1 MEHDLDHTVGVGA
14 STLSSTPSETLGP
27 DRAAAAVDHARVY
40 LLVFQGDSSRMVPL
54 RSDGEVV
61 IGRDA
66 GAEVVIQ
73 DGSVSRRHARLTLVD
88 GLATISDLQ
97 SQNGTRINGESIT
110 GSRPLVSGDV
120 LTFGTVAVSFQ
131 TSSRRPAPREFLS
144 LTVLQEHASTEIERS
159 SRFQRP
165 LAMLAINLG
174 LAGRVD
180 RVAIAHIL
188 EPRLRL
194 LDSIAWSASDQL
206 LLVQPETDAS
216 GARIAADSLLALLQ
230 RVAPQACAGIASWP
244 DDGSDVDTLIG
255 SARSAAIAAEPGGV
269 ADADRSP
276 STRTVGDRVL
286 VVADPAM
293 SRVYALI
300 ERLAKTDLTV
310 LVYGE
315 TGTGKELATTA
326 LHVWSAR
333 AGGPLVS
340 LNCAAITES
349 IVERE
354 LFGHEKGAF
363 SGAVATQ
370 KGLLEAADKGT
381 VFLDEVGEL
390 SLSIQAKLLRVL
402 ETKRLTRIG
411 DVKEREID
419 IRIVAATNRDLEAAV
434 EAGTF
439 RRDLYFRMCGATLWL
454 PPLRDRR
461 RELPLL
467 AHRFLSEAGTRAARG
482 DLVLSSPALHVLS
495 SYDWPGNVRELKNV
509 IDYLV
514 ATATDDV
521 ISAEQ
526 VTARLRQTRS
536 TRPPALPEAREVE
549 QPPPSVEVAASEPT
563 TFRPLDEEI
572 RDLEKR
578 RIGEALVAFGGNQTR
593 AAEAISM
600 PLRTFVNK
608 VRQYNL
614 SPRSIRK

>member
-1 MEHDLDHTVGVGA
+1 MST
-14 STLSSTPSETLGP
+14 TLSSTPNETMTEGSRGGSHEP
-27 DRAAAAVDHARVY
+27 ARVY
-40 LLVFQGDSSRMVPL
+40 LLVFHGDSSRMIPL
-54 RSDGEVV
+54 RADGDVV

-66 GAEVVIQ
+66 VADVVLS
-73 DGSVSRRHARLTLVD
+73 DAAVSRKHACLTLID
-88 GLATISDLQ
+88 GLATLRDLD
-97 SQNGTRINGESIT
+97 SANGTKINGEAIT

-120 LTFGTVAVSFQ
+120 LTIGSATISFQ
-131 TSSRRPAPREFLS
+131 TSSRRPAAREFLS
-144 LTVLQEHASTEIERS
+144 LTQLQEHASTEIERS

-174 LAGRVD
+174 LDGRVD
-180 RVAIAHIL
+180 RVAVARAL
-188 EPRLRL
+188 EARLRV
-194 LDSIAWSASDQL
+194 LDSIGWSGSDQL
-206 LLVQPETDAS
+206 LLVQPETDAA
-216 GARIAADSLLALLQ
+216 GARIAADALLGVLQ
-230 RVAPQACAGIASWP
+230 RIAPAARAGVASWP
-244 DDGSDVDTLIG
+244 DDGDDVDTLIG
-255 SARSAAIAAEPGGV
+255 SARMAAQVADPGGV

-276 STRTVGDRVL
+276 STRTIGTQVV

-293 SRVYALI
+293 SRVYGLI

-326 LHVWSAR
+326 LHHWSAR
-333 AGGPLVS
+333 AAHPLVS

-363 SGAVATQ
+363 SGAVATRE
-370 KGLLEAADKGT
+370 GLLEAADKGT
-381 VFLDEVGEL
+381 VFLDEIGEL
-390 SLSIQAKLLRVL
+390 SLAIQAKLLRVL

-411 DVKEREID
+411 DVREREID
-419 IRIVAATNRDLEAAV
+419 IRIVAATNRDLEAAI

-439 RRDLYFRMCGATLWL
+439 RRDLYYRLCGATLWL

-467 AHRFLSEAGTRAARG
+467 AQRFLSEACSRIGRDA
-482 DLVLSSPALHVLS
+482 LVLSSTALHVLS

-509 IDYLV
+509 MDYLA
-514 ATATDDV
+514 ATCEDV
-521 ISAEQ
+521 VQAEQ
-526 VTARLRQTRS
+526 IAARLRTV
-536 TRPPALPEAREVE
+536 RPPMRSEMRPEMRSIVE
-549 QPPPSVEVAASEPT
+549 PAPPEPPAAGGK
-563 TFRPLDEEI
+563 TFRPLEDELRE
-572 RDLEKR
+572 LEKR
-578 RIGEALVAFGGNQTR
+578 RIEEALAAFAGNQTR

-614 SPRSIRK
+614 SPRSAKR

>member
-1 MEHDLDHTVGVGA
+1 
-14 STLSSTPSETLGP
+14 
-27 DRAAAAVDHARVY
+27 
-40 LLVFQGDSSRMVPL
+40 MVPL
-54 RSDGEVV
+54 RPDGDVV
-61 IGRDA
+61 IGRDVA
-66 GAEVVIQ
+66 AEVVLQ
-73 DGSVSRRHARLTLVD
+73 DASVSRRHACLTLVD
-88 GLATISDLQ
+88 GLATIRDLQ
-97 SQNGTRINGESIT
+97 SQNGTKINGESIA

-120 LTFGTVAVSFQ
+120 LTIGTVTVAFQ
-131 TSSRRPAPREFLS
+131 TSSRRPPPREFLS

-165 LAMLAINLG
+165 LVMLAINLG
-174 LAGRVD
+174 LAGQVD
-180 RVAIAHIL
+180 RVAIARLL
-188 EPRLRL
+188 EPRLRV

-216 GARIAADSLLALLQ
+216 GARTAANSLLGLLHS
-230 RVAPQACAGIASWP
+230 VAPSARAGIASWP

-255 SARSAAIAAEPGGV
+255 SARSAAIAADPGGV

-293 SRVYALI
+293 SKVYALI

-326 LHVWSAR
+326 LHRWSAR
-333 AGGPLVS
+333 AAEPLVS

-363 SGAVATQ
+363 SGAVATRQ
-370 KGLLEAADKGT
+370 GLLEAADKGT

-439 RRDLYFRMCGATLWL
+439 RRDLYFRMCGAMLWL

-467 AHRFLSEAGTRAARG
+467 AHRFLSDASARASRS
-482 DLVLSSPALHVLS
+482 LVLSSTALHVLS

-509 IDYLV
+509 IDYLA
-514 ATATDDV
+514 ATAIEDV
-521 ISAEQ
+521 IQAEH
-526 VTARLRQTRS
+526 VTARLQARPTRAPDRS
-536 TRPPALPEAREVE
+536 APPASSPEPKENRVDPEMLAVE
-549 QPPPSVEVAASEPT
+549 TKQ
-563 TFRPLDEEI
+563 FRPLDDEI
-572 RDLEKR
+572 RDLERR
-578 RIGEALVAFGGNQTR
+578 RIEEALVAFGGNQTR

-614 SPRSIRK
+614 SPRSVRR